1 MTDNDD
7 DDVQTYRVK
16 RDGEPDL
23 RFIGR
28 KRAEVWSGGD
38 HSRPNYSGSTGRWTE
53 LALYQVK
60 NGKYICTSIGR
71 TQWQG
76 EHDRY
81 TAIVCDTEAAVV
93 EFFGHGWLAKRLYD
107 AAGIDSAEEIA

>member
-1 MTDNDD
+1 MTNDD
-7 DDVQTYRVK
+7 DQIYRVK
-16 RDGEPDL
+16 RDNEPDL
-23 RFIGR
+23 AFPGR
-28 KRAEVWSGGD
+28 KRADVRSGGD

-53 LALYQVK
+53 LALYQTK
-60 NGKYICTSIGR
+60 GGKYICASIGR

-81 TAIVCDTEAAVV
+81 TAKVCDTEAAVI

-107 AAGIDSAEEIA
+107 EAGIDPAEAIE